1 MKYSD
6 IKVSCADCSL
16 SELCLPR
23 GLNEAELH
31 ELDNAIEHKYKCDR
45 DAYLYRNGDEL
56 HAIYA
61 VRSGSF
67 KATATTAEGVEQVV
81 GFYLPG
87 ELLGLDAFADHKHT
101 CNVVALESSTVC
113 ELPFPEFETLCGQLS
128 GLRKQLMHL
137 VGREITSGNRMLL
150 ALGQMTAEERLATFL
165 MSLSKRFED
174 RGFSTTDFNLSM
186 PRHDLAN
193 YIGIAV
199 ETVSRLFA
207 RMQKE
212 GLIEV
217 DRRKISILDIDRLS
231 ALAHE
236 RCLPAEIPLASSTH

>member
-1 MKYSD
+1 MKFAD
-6 IKVSCADCSL
+6 IKVSCSSCSL

-23 GLNEAELH
+23 GLNEAELT
-31 ELDNAIEHKYKCDR
+31 ELDSAIEHKYKCDR
-45 DAYLYRNGDEL
+45 DAHLFRSGDEL
-56 HAIYA
+56 QAIYA

-87 ELLGLDAFADHKHT
+87 ELLGLDAFADHQHS
-101 CNVVALESSTVC
+101 CNVIALESSTVC
-113 ELPFPEFETLCGQLS
+113 ELPFPDFEVLCGQLS

-165 MSLSKRFED
+165 MSLSKRFHD
-174 RGFSTTDFNLSM
+174 RGFSATQFNLSM

-193 YIGIAV
+193 YLGVAV

-207 RMQKE
+207 RMQQDE
-212 GLIEV
+212 LLRV
-217 DRRKISILDIDRLS
+217 DRRNVEILDLERLS
-231 ALAHE
+231 TLAHE
-236 RCLPAEIPLASSTH
+236 RCVPATIPTMTEH